1 MDLAELA
8 AAIASRGIQ
17 TCEELLPLLDS
28 WKSDASVPDSEKTIT
43 STLNDAY
50 DAVADLSK
58 DLRPVVIS
66 LRSRR
71 GLDEETLQ
79 SLYADLPHCNIATTG
94 LSNTLEGLRK
104 HYTQEGADRF
114 LTRRTK
120 DRFLLKTASKLI
132 ADVLPIRFWAKRA
145 LHALKSTQAE
155 TDIASTSGF
164 EKGQTNRYRPSGH
177 HNVSSPAVD
186 LGKTRPLVEEREATN
201 AQNGARSCS
210 SQTEQETSRPY
221 FHTSET
227 SGATGEQ
234 LAQDPPAAKGKALLR
249 RIPFCYLL
257 SALAF
262 IFISSSSAVGLY
274 FSIARNAMGDSFT
287 TAGFILAVGTLTVTP
302 PAAYHYQHC
311 RCWKSV
317 SDNVHLGGM
326 A

>member
-1 MDLAELA
+1 MDSAELA
-8 AAIASRGIQ
+8 VTIASRGIQ
-17 TCEELLPLLDS
+17 TCEELIRLLDS
-28 WKSDASVPDSEKTIT
+28 WKSDAFVPDSEKTIT
-43 STLNDAY
+43 STLNHAY

-79 SLYADLPHCNIATTG
+79 SLYADLPHCDTAFTG

-104 HYTQEGADRF
+104 HYTREGAARF
-114 LTRRTK
+114 LTRRPK
-120 DRFLLKTASKLI
+120 REYLRRKAQGLPVNALSVRMRLK
-132 ADVLPIRFWAKRA
+132 PA

-155 TDIASTSGF
+155 TDIATTSGF
-164 EKGQTNRYRPSGH
+164 EKGQINRHPPSAQR
-177 HNVSSPAVD
+177 NVSRPAID
-186 LGKTRPLVEEREATN
+186 LGKTRPLVEEGETTN
-201 AQNGARSCS
+201 TQNDAGSDS
-210 SQTEQETSRPY
+210 HLTEQETSRPDLN
-221 FHTSET
+221 TPET
-227 SGATGEQ
+227 TGATGEQ
-234 LAQDPPAAKGKALLR
+234 LAQDPPAAKRKALLR

-274 FSIARNAMGDSFT
+274 FSIAQNAMGDGFT

-311 RCWKSV
+311 RCWRL
-317 SDNVHLGGM
+317 DPDDVHLRGM